1 MAHSQHCICGA
12 LTYIPVN
19 EKRRSPEAPAFFVM
33 FIGPSQSAVVAVGLQ
48 MVGIVQKAPQR
59 YDDLSGDPENEDERE
74 EFSDKGVDR
83 RNDRSEAGPHQ
94 HRDDVEILASSEPDG
109 IQHEQNDAG
118 DRYGVQKAEG
128 EHPFVAPDSDEDHE
142 DQRGNQPDKQDG
154 HDRDEEIVPYGPSPA
169 FFR

>member
-48 MVGIVQKAPQR
+48 MIGIVQKAPQR

-142 DQRGNQPDKQDG
+142 DQRGDQPDKQDG
-154 HDRDEEIVPYGPSPA
+154 HDRDEEIVPYGPFPA